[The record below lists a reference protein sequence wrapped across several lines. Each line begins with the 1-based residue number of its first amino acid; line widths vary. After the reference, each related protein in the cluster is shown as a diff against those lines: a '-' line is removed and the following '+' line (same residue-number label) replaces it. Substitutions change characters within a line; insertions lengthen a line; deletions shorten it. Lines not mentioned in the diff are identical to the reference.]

1 MFEVNQKEKN
11 KIPVA
16 NKDKYTWKRILQFL
30 KKILEDKYFL
40 KIVLEDKDLCIYFKS
55 ILKYKSS
62 I

>member
-11 KIPVA
+11 KITVA